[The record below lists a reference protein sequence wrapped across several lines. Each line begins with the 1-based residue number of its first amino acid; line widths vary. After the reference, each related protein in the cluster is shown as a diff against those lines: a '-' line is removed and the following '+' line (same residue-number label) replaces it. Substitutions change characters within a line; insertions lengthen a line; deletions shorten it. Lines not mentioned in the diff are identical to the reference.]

1 MSMNNLSWLNCWND
15 ATKVKLSGTV
25 TIHLEAVRAERVGYL
40 LHHSWPITEIPNKI
54 NLFEGYGMFE
64 QIPNWPMGNLCY
76 IKTLALTMKTN
87 PNLCEED
94 IVGVG
99 NRLWCST
106 LINSATQHVLIMYL
120 FNLEVKQI
128 KEVTTLWNK
137 HWIRVGF
144 NPWYGLWYF
153 KRVMSD
159 Q

>member
-1 MSMNNLSWLNCWND
+1 MNMNNLSRLNCWND

-25 TIHLEAVRAERVGYL
+25 TIHLEAMRAERVGYL

-54 NLFEGYGMFE
+54 NRYGMFE
-64 QIPNWPMGNLCY
+64 QIPNWPMGHLYY
-76 IKTLALTMKTN
+76 IKTLAHAMKQTQTSARKT
-87 PNLCEED
+87 L
-94 IVGVG
+94 
-99 NRLWCST
+99 LWVIILWLST

-120 FNLEVKQI
+120 FNLEVKRI
-128 KEVTTLWNK
+128 KEVSTLWNK